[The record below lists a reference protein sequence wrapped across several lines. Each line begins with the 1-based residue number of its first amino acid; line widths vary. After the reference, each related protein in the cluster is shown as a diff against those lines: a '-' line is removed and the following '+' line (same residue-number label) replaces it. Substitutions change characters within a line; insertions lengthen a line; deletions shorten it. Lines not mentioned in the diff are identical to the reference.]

1 MENTEQETVHAEAVR
16 LIVHGAREAIDD
28 FEHEQSSHDD
38 PVAIA
43 ARGMVRLLEHS
54 TLLAEA
60 MGTLQA
66 READTMVSMDL
77 VLERKD
83 QDPSGQI
90 TPGIMITPR
99 LSEDYWS
106 YRVQLTEDQA
116 IVGFPKF
123 STIGIGFAVE
133 KADWNTNLPYTSP
146 TDKIYNHIKH
156 NAGYHPDLTRG
167 NIMAAIALVQQAATE
182 DRDQE

>member
-1 MENTEQETVHAEAVR
+1 MKDTEQETVHAKAIG
-16 LIVHGAREAIDD
+16 LIVQGAYEAITY
-28 FEHEQSSHDD
+28 FEEEQSSYED
-38 PVAIA
+38 PVARA
-43 ARGMVRLLEHS
+43 ARDMVRLLAHS

-60 MGTLQA
+60 MDTLQA
-66 READTMVSMDL
+66 READPMVSMDL
-77 VLERKD
+77 ALERKD

-106 YRVQLTEDQA
+106 YRVVLTEDQA

-123 STIGIGFAVE
+123 MTIGIGFAVE

-146 TDKIYNHIKH
+146 TDQIYGHIKH
-156 NAGYHPDLTRG
+156 NAGYHPNLTRG
-167 NIMAAIALVQQAATE
+167 NVMAAIALVQQAATE
-182 DRDQE
+182 DLGQE